1 MKQWQVG
8 QVVVNG
14 FFDVDDPESDSS
26 WNLTFMDP
34 NLWGCIAYM

>member
-14 FFDVDDPESDSS
+14 FFDVDDQRSDSS

-34 NLWGCIAYM
+34 KLWGCIV